1 MGTVLKVSLSKSV
14 PKTYL
19 FSLLEKCFDV
29 QFVEDGDFIDK
40 DFGASIFHRR
50 DLESPRRAALKRHT
64 YVLGAND
71 GPRPSSGAIRARI
84 SFSDS
89 ALAPWSF
96 RNRAVDN
103 TLGNPYGPVDG
114 HARFESITSIGNV
127 CTWAIGKVDGQI
139 HYEVGTMLPAIPDG
153 GPLFKW
159 LNGGCFIE
167 MLPLI
172 DFLRQITGIGAYSRP
187 RPAACIMFDDPNLH
201 STKYGFIDFRKLAR
215 HARRY
220 NYHAAFATVPLDLY
234 YADRN
239 ALGLFRSA
247 PERLSLLIHG
257 NNHVANELG
266 HDYDDE
272 KRLAII
278 LQALSRVERFE
289 KRYGLPISRVMA
301 APHGVCTESMFKD
314 MARCGLE
321 SGCVSFG
328 SLFKTNRGRAWVDT
342 MGSRP
347 STDIAGFP
355 VLNRIALNNPNAAFL
370 AAYLGQPI
378 IPNGHGG
385 DLKEGLDVLG
395 DIAGAV
401 NSLGDIQWGS
411 MQDMSRSGYQVK
423 TDGETLHVRSA
434 SRRIDLRVPVGIRFI
449 RLEMSEFPDGPG
461 PHGPRCAV
469 NGQDFRDMG
478 AERTIPVS
486 PGDDVRIA
494 WPSGHPVERSQV
506 ALPRTPLGAILRRL
520 ATEAKDR
527 LQPYP
532 HRLRNPLGGSREGAA
547 GS

>member
-1 MGTVLKVSLSKSV
+1 MDTVLKVSLSKSV
-14 PKTYL
+14 RKTYL

-29 QFVEDGDFIDK
+29 HFVEDGDFAEK
-40 DFGASIFHRR
+40 DYGASIFHRQ

-64 YVLGAND
+64 YVLCASD
-71 GPRPSSGAIRARI
+71 GPHLYSDAIRARI
-84 SFSDS
+84 CFSDS
-89 ALAPWSF
+89 VLAPWSF
-96 RNRAVDN
+96 RNRTVDN
-103 TLGNPYGPVDG
+103 ILGNTYGPVDS
-114 HARFESITSIGNV
+114 HARFKAVTSIESV
-127 CTWAIGKVDGQI
+127 CTWAIGKVDDHV
-139 HYEVGTMLPAIPDG
+139 HYEVGTMLPAIPEG

-159 LNGGCFIE
+159 FNGGCFIE
-167 MLPLI
+167 LLPLI
-172 DFLRQITGIGAYSRP
+172 DFLRHITGISAYSRP

-201 STKYGFIDFRKLAR
+201 STKYGFIDFGELAR
-215 HARRY
+215 HARGH

-234 YADRN
+234 YADRD

-266 HDYDDE
+266 NDYNDE
-272 KRLAII
+272 KRPAII

-328 SLFKTNRGRAWVDT
+328 SLFKTNRGKAWVNS

-347 STDIAGFP
+347 STDIAGCP
-355 VLNRIALNNPNAAFL
+355 VLNRIALNNPNAALL

-378 IPNGHGG
+378 IPNGHGA
-385 DLKEGLDVLG
+385 DLKDGLDMLG

-411 MQDMSRSGYQVK
+411 MQDMSRSGYLVK
-423 TDGETLHVRSA
+423 TEGETLHVRSM
-434 SRRIDLRVPVGIRFI
+434 SRRIDVKVPVGIRSI
-449 RLEMSEFPDGPG
+449 RLETSEFLYGHGTP
-461 PHGPRCAV
+461 GPRCTV
-469 NGQDFRDMG
+469 NSQAFRDMG
-478 AERTIPVS
+478 ADLTIPVD
-486 PGDDVRIA
+486 PGDDVSIA
-494 WPSGHPVERSQV
+494 LPHGHPVERSQV
-506 ALPRTPLGAILRRL
+506 ALPRTPVRAILRRL

-532 HRLRNPLGGSREGAA
+532 YRLRNSLGGARKGPA

>member
-14 PKTYL
+14 RKTYL
-19 FSLLEKCFDV
+19 FSLLEECFDV
-29 QFVEDGDFIDK
+29 QFVEDSGFIEK
-40 DFGASIFHRR
+40 DFGASIFHRQ

-64 YVLGAND
+64 YVICAND
-71 GPRPSSGAIRARI
+71 GPRPSSDTIRARI

-89 ALAPWSF
+89 VLAPWSF
-96 RNRAVDN
+96 RNRTVDN
-103 TLGNPYGPVDG
+103 ILGNPYGPVDG
-114 HARFESITSIGNV
+114 QARFEAVASIENV
-127 CTWAIGKVDGQI
+127 CTWAIGKVDGHI
-139 HYEVGTMLPAIPDG
+139 HYEVGTMLPPIPER

-159 LNGGCFIE
+159 FNGGCFME

-172 DFLRQITGIGAYSRP
+172 DFLRHISGIGAYSRP

-201 STKYGFIDFRKLAR
+201 STKYGFIDFGKLAR

-234 YADRN
+234 YADRG

-266 HDYDDE
+266 YDYDDE

-328 SLFKTNRGRAWVDT
+328 SLFKTNRERAWVDT
-342 MGSRP
+342 MGTGP
-347 STDIAGFP
+347 STDIAGLP

-395 DIAGAV
+395 DIAGAI
-401 NSLGDIQWGS
+401 NSLGDVQWGS
-411 MQDMSRSGYQVK
+411 MQDLSRSGYLMK
-423 TDGETLHVRSA
+423 TGGETLHIGSI
-434 SRRIDLRVPVGIRFI
+434 SRLIDLRVPVGIRSI
-449 RLEMSEFPDGPG
+449 RLEMSEFLDGQG
-461 PHGPRCAV
+461 PHGPRCSV
-469 NGQDFRDMG
+469 NGRVFRDMG
-478 AERTIPVS
+478 AERTIPVN
-486 PGDDVRIA
+486 PGDDVSVA
-494 WPSGHPVERSQV
+494 LPSDHPVERSQV
-506 ALPRTPLGAILRRL
+506 ALLRTPVGAILRRL
-520 ATEAKDR
+520 ATEARDR

-532 HRLRNPLGGSREGAA
+532 HRLRKFLGGSREGPA

>member
-1 MGTVLKVSLSKSV
+1 
-14 PKTYL
+14 
-19 FSLLEKCFDV
+19 
-29 QFVEDGDFIDK
+29 
-40 DFGASIFHRR
+40 
-50 DLESPRRAALKRHT
+50 
-64 YVLGAND
+64 
-71 GPRPSSGAIRARI
+71 
-84 SFSDS
+84 
-89 ALAPWSF
+89 
-96 RNRAVDN
+96 
-103 TLGNPYGPVDG
+103 
-114 HARFESITSIGNV
+114 
-127 CTWAIGKVDGQI
+127 
-139 HYEVGTMLPAIPDG
+139 MLPAVPDG

-159 LNGGCFIE
+159 FNGGCFME

-172 DFLRQITGIGAYSRP
+172 DFLRHVTGIGGYSRP

-201 STKYGFIDFRKLAR
+201 SMKYGFIDFGKLAR
-215 HARRY
+215 HACRH

-234 YADRN
+234 YADGD

-266 HDYDDE
+266 HDYDDG

-289 KRYGLPISRVMA
+289 MRYGLPISRVMA

-328 SLFKTNRGRAWVDT
+328 SLFKTNRGRAWVNT
-342 MGSRP
+342 MGSSP
-347 STDIAGFP
+347 STDIEGCP

-395 DIAGAV
+395 DIAGTI
-401 NSLGDIQWGS
+401 NSLGDVQWGS
-411 MQDMSRSGYQVK
+411 MQDMSRSGYLVK
-423 TDGETLHVRSA
+423 ADGETLHVRSM
-434 SRRIDLRVPVGIRFI
+434 SRRIDVRVPVGIRSI
-449 RLEMSEFPDGPG
+449 RLEMSEFLYGHG
-461 PHGPRCAV
+461 PHSPRCAV
-469 NGQDFRDMG
+469 NGQPFRDVG
-478 AERTIPVS
+478 AERTIPVN
-486 PGDDVRIA
+486 PGDDVGIS
-494 WPSGHPVERSQV
+494 WPHGQPVERSQV
-506 ALPRTPLGAILRRL
+506 ALLRTPVGAILRRL

-532 HRLRNPLGGSREGAA
+532 YRLRNALGGAREGQA